1 MEGWDDLRVLL
12 AVHREKS
19 FAGAARRLG
28 VDATTVGRRLSA
40 LEERLG
46 VRLVLRSRH
55 TLSFAPAAAA
65 VIARAEVAERAI
77 EEAMGL
83 ASQERT
89 RARGLV
95 RITTTEQLAAL
106 LIAPALPSLRGQY
119 PELEVELRGDVD
131 VADLAGRE
139 ADIALRA
146 AKVQGDGLLVRRA
159 GELAFGWYA
168 APRWVGPAQ
177 REPDAVPLLVLSP
190 SLAQPG
196 ERATSRLLLQGRHVV
211 LQSPSAQ
218 VLREAAAAGLG
229 VALLPCLTGEV
240 DGRLVRVRREPGL
253 RRSLWVVVHRD
264 QARIARVRA
273 VSTWLMALTSSARQR
288 LAGEQAEG

>member
-19 FAGAARRLG
+19 LAGAARRLG

-77 EEAMGL
+77 EEALGL

-89 RARGLV
+89 KTQGLV
-95 RITTTEQLAAL
+95 RITATEQLAAL
-106 LIAPALPSLRGQY
+106 LIAPALSSLLSQY
-119 PELEVELRGDVD
+119 PGLEVELHGDAS
-131 VADLAGRE
+131 VADLARRE
-139 ADIALRA
+139 ADVALRA
-146 AKVQGDGLLVRRA
+146 AKVHGDGLLVRRA

-168 APRWVGPAQ
+168 APQWVGPAQ
-177 REPDAVPLLVLSP
+177 REPEAVPLLVFSP
-190 SLAQPG
+190 SLAEPG
-196 ERATSRLLLQGRHVV
+196 ERAASQRATQGRRVV

-229 VALLPCLTGEV
+229 VALLPCLTGEA
-240 DGRLVRVRREPGL
+240 DGRLVCVRREPAL

-288 LAGEQAEG
+288 LAGELAG